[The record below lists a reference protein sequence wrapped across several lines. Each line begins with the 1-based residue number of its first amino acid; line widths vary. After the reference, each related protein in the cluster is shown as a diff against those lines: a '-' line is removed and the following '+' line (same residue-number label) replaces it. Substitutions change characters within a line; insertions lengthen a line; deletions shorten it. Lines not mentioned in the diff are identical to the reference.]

1 MTSKEKEL
9 LLAWLVN
16 QELRIEEEVKQSQ
29 QNLRFRKIDIVD
41 CFDLAILQQRLYD
54 FQEFALIV
62 IRLLNIERG

>member
-1 MTSKEKEL
+1 MTEKEKEL

-54 FQEFALIV
+54 FQEFSLTV
-62 IRLLNIERG
+62 IRLLNIERR